1 MTCPAS
7 PGSVE
12 IIEKENV
19 FTFMIWN
26 LLMADKSSA
35 FFFILRGAR
44 RIFIRPEWKRTQ
56 PGFPTQCNQIADCD
70 KNFTLIYQPVDLCGL
85 SATWLADFN
94 AINFNS
100 FYWFFFNFWKI
111 WNKIQQIDDL
121 LLEHKENEPH
131 QMIYAVPVI
140 GGRTSEA
147 ESIYRII
154 PVSLCFF
161 FSLKITK
168 IFLKSSPQKKL
179 MKETEKKSKKMA
191 ADDVT
196 WRAPLPRDWCRR
208 ADPISS
214 SSCIQIFISMTA
226 ASRTASDRRHLKW
239 IIWINFHRK
248 KKSLSL
254 IKPAMLLLSFFF
266 EI

>member
-1 MTCPAS
+1 
-7 PGSVE
+7 
-12 IIEKENV
+12 
-19 FTFMIWN
+19 MIWN

-70 KNFTLIYQPVDLCGL
+70 KNFTLIYQTVDLCGL

-121 LLEHKENEPH
+121 LLERKKKRAPSNDLRRSSHWRSNERGRIDLSDH
-131 QMIYAVPVI
+131 SGFAV
-140 GGRTSEA
+140 
-147 ESIYRII
+147 
-154 PVSLCFF
+154 FF

-214 SSCIQIFISMTA
+214 SSCIQIFISMTTASA

-248 KKSLSL
+248 KKVCRSLNRQCCCCR
-254 IKPAMLLLSFFF
+254 FFF
-266 EI
+266 

>member
-1 MTCPAS
+1 
-7 PGSVE
+7 
-12 IIEKENV
+12 
-19 FTFMIWN
+19 
-26 LLMADKSSA
+26 
-35 FFFILRGAR
+35 
-44 RIFIRPEWKRTQ
+44 
-56 PGFPTQCNQIADCD
+56 
-70 KNFTLIYQPVDLCGL
+70 
-85 SATWLADFN
+85 
-94 AINFNS
+94 
-100 FYWFFFNFWKI
+100 
-111 WNKIQQIDDL
+111 
-121 LLEHKENEPH
+121 
-131 QMIYAVPVI
+131 MIYCWNIKKTSPIKWFTPFQSLAVERAKPNRFI
-140 GGRTSEA
+140 GSFRF
-147 ESIYRII
+147 RC
-154 PVSLCFF
+154 VF

-239 IIWINFHRK
+239 IIWINFHWK